1 MQSSIT
7 MTQRE
12 GGLEE
17 GMVKM
22 ECNASVIPFLQ
33 PKKELGKSKNE
44 QSEVFRSSQ
53 WHIFCTVID
62 NYGDIGT
69 TWRLARQLT
78 HEHQQQVT
86 LFVDDLNALAPLAPE
101 TDTTAICQ
109 TLHGITVQHWTNALP
124 DIQPAPVVIEAFACT
139 LPERY
144 RAEMVKNGS
153 KCINLEYFS
162 CEDWV
167 AGCHGLPSYQSD
179 GLKKWFFFPGISAQ
193 TGGLLREKNLLAEK
207 NAFCANPQ
215 AQNDWCHQWQIPIPQ
230 ANSLKLSLFGY
241 ENNALP
247 DCLAQL
253 SEQPHLVDAYCP
265 AGKLRSSAQ
274 PLFPTQSLETGTTL
288 TLGKLRLHLIPFL
301 PQDQFDRLLWLCD
314 LNFVRG
320 EESLTRAIWAGKPF
334 VWHIYPTDDGAHWDK
349 LNAFLDEYAM
359 PPTLAQLNQEWNRQK
374 LSADTLQ
381 NCLNNNPQ
389 LTQLSRNKV
398 HQLSQ
403 QDDLC
408 SQLIA
413 FVQNK

>member
-1 MQSSIT
+1 MH
-7 MTQRE
+7 
-12 GGLEE
+12 
-17 GMVKM
+17 
-22 ECNASVIPFLQ
+22 
-33 PKKELGKSKNE
+33 
-44 QSEVFRSSQ
+44 

-69 TWRLARQLT
+69 TWRLARQLAYT
-78 HEHQQQVT
+78 HQQQVT
-86 LFVDDLNALAPLAPE
+86 LFVDDLNALAPLVPE
-101 TDTTAICQ
+101 TDTTAMRQ
-109 TLHGITVQHWTNALP
+109 TLHGITVQHWISDLP

-179 GLKKWFFFPGISAQ
+179 GLKKWFFFPGISAK
-193 TGGLLREKNLLAEK
+193 TGGLLREENLLAEK

-215 AQNDWCHQWQIPIPQ
+215 AQNDWCHQWQIPISQ
-230 ANSLKLSLFGY
+230 ANSLRLSLFGY

-247 DCLAQL
+247 DLLTQL

-288 TLGKLRLHLIPFL
+288 TLGNLHLHLIPFL
-301 PQDQFDRLLWLCD
+301 PQSQFDRLLWLCD

-320 EESLTRAIWAGKPF
+320 EESLTRAIWASKPF

-349 LNAFLDEYAM
+349 LNAFIDRYDM
-359 PPTLAQLNQEWNRQK
+359 PPILRQLNNEWNQQI
-374 LSADTLQ
+374 LTDNTLI
-381 NCLNNNPQ
+381 NTINQ
-389 LTQLSRNKV
+389 LTELTQISSTIT

-403 QDDLC
+403 QNDLC
-408 SQLIA
+408 TQLID
-413 FVQNK
+413 FICGK